1 LTKWLTL
8 VNNLTERRKAFPF
21 VGIHV
26 ARRYRPV
33 PRGPQKQKGKLTTP
47 NHKIKAYGSVYNGFI
62 RKRFQSL
69 KILPIF

>member
-1 LTKWLTL
+1 MTKWLIP
-8 VNNLTERRKAFPF
+8 VNNLTERRKVPF

-26 ARRYRPV
+26 ARPYRPV

-47 NHKIKAYGSVYNGFI
+47 NHKITAYRSVYNGFI

-69 KILPIF
+69 KTLPIF